1 MQAHDEVYQAA
12 AAQAGGDHPGSPGR
26 RACALLRLGDLNPGG
41 GANTVR

>member
-1 MQAHDEVYQAA
+1 MMRFIRPRLRKPAGITPAA
-12 AAQAGGDHPGSPGR
+12 RGR